1 MSNGAVVIHK
11 VWRSEIV
18 RVVIFFV
25 LCIAAVLLSRY
36 FPRSII
42 TGELI
47 RWGETRIDLDL
58 PLFALMPMVAFGD
71 LIARVYDVRYT
82 LDEHGIEGREGIVSL
97 SQSIIRL
104 RYEDI
109 RMVEFDQSLIERAL
123 DIGDLQVGT
132 ASSAEVE
139 LIMRGIASPREVQ
152 LMIQRERERRMAAAS
167 TSAGLERVHA

>member
-1 MSNGAVVIHK
+1 MAEGAIIVHK

-18 RVVIFFV
+18 RVGIFFI
-25 LCIAAVLLSRY
+25 LCVAAVFLSHY

-42 TGELI
+42 TGELF

-58 PLFALMPMVAFGD
+58 PLFALMPVIAFGD

-82 LDEHGIEGREGIVSL
+82 LDQHGIEGREGIVSL

-109 RMVEFDQSLIERAL
+109 RMVEFEQSLLERAL
-123 DIGDLQVGT
+123 DIGDLEIGT
-132 ASSAEVE
+132 ASSANVE
-139 LIMRGIASPREVQ
+139 LTMRGIAAPREVQ
-152 LMIQRERERRMAAAS
+152 LMIQRERERRAS
-167 TSAGLERVHA
+167 LGNPDSGLERVHA